1 MTEKS
6 TWVPDPRAT
15 GLAPLRCLAVDLL
28 SLCWQ
33 TVHSVVTGGVGDVAG
48 DRAAPVSEAS
58 DGATPDT
65 PDFLDALA
73 VTGWQLEGCEGE
85 VLRESR
91 FRPVF
96 RYRVGYT
103 DESGTVGAHR
113 VLIGKANYREGGAS
127 AYAFMR
133 RLWEAGFR
141 AEEES
146 AIPEPIA
153 YLDQLSLLV
162 QTEAPGR
169 CLYEWLT
176 HPETGLEPARAA
188 GRWLARLHGTE
199 LPDWEAALPSGF
211 EVRKLNGYRQGLVD
225 ALPDRIARIEELTA
239 ATLDA
244 LGRLAGTRPVPTH
257 GDYQPKNIYVDG
269 RRVTVIDWDR
279 GALAPAARDLGHFVG
294 QCLTMSYS
302 KTGTFAQVEP
312 WNDAFLEGYG
322 DDAPAGWDC
331 ALAPYVARTILEVLY
346 YKLVV
351 KPVRDPSFVPV
362 WLDALE
368 DTLSD

>member
-1 MTEKS
+1 MAIG
-6 TWVPDPRAT
+6 DP
-15 GLAPLRCLAVDLL
+15 
-28 SLCWQ
+28 
-33 TVHSVVTGGVGDVAG
+33 
-48 DRAAPVSEAS
+48 AAPVSEVA
-58 DGATPDT
+58 DDATPGA

-96 RYRVGYT
+96 RYRVGYR
-103 DESGTVGAHR
+103 DESGAVGAHR

-127 AYAFMR
+127 TYAFMR

-141 AEEES
+141 SDDES
-146 AIPEPIA
+146 AMPEPIA
-153 YLDQLSLLV
+153 YLDQHSLLL

-169 CLYEWLT
+169 CLYEWLLC
-176 HPETGLEPARAA
+176 PETGLEPARAT

-199 LPDWEAALPSGF
+199 LAGGEGALPAGF
-211 EVRKLNGYRQGLVD
+211 EDRKLNGYRQGLVD
-225 ALPDRIARIEELTA
+225 ALPDQKGRIEELTA
-239 ATLDA
+239 GA
-244 LGRLAGTRPVPTH
+244 LGALRPLARARPVPTH
-257 GDYQPKNIYVDG
+257 GDFQPKNIYVDG

-302 KTGTFAQVEP
+302 KTGTFAQVKP